1 MRCAAARSCDGL
13 HPMTAAERK
22 FEHAVNAKPGD
33 FDDAD
38 CPEEIDMCPTGRAGG
53 VGPQRG
59 FGLCDRQNGE

>member
-1 MRCAAARSCDGL
+1 
-13 HPMTAAERK
+13 MTAAERK